1 MNGTLPE
8 SKRIHF
14 KIHDKIAFITINS
27 KLNILDLDSAKQLTK
42 CLIQA
47 DSSDEVN
54 VVVVKSSGDRVF
66 SAGFDLKMFEH
77 GMTEE
82 LRKNLSQHGRAISL
96 ALFFMKKPVIT
107 QIQGSAIGMGCIMVL
122 ASDFRFVAQKDSTFF
137 RLPEVDMDMFPITG
151 PTAMAV
157 FSLGQFH
164 AKDML
169 LTGRKV
175 SLEEFSQWGAITK
188 LCPPEKLEQEVNL
201 FAQSL
206 AAKKSFAMRTI
217 KPAIN
222 LMAFAQAMNWFDL
235 ENELQ
240 EFKSIQFDHV
250 KKNVSNKIKE
260 IWNKYGKGIPPFRE
274 TL

>member
-1 MNGTLPE
+1 MKTNLLKNE
-8 SKRIHF
+8 KILF
-14 KIHDKIAFITINS
+14 KIHEKIAYITINT
-27 KLNILDLDSAKQLTK
+27 KMNILDMESAKRLTQF
-42 CLIQA
+42 LVRA
-47 DSSDEVN
+47 DSSEEVN
-54 VVVVKSSGDRVF
+54 VVVLKSAGDRVF
-66 SAGFDLKMFEH
+66 SAGFDLKMFEQ

-82 LRKNLSQHGRAISL
+82 LRKNLSQYGRDISL
-96 ALFFMKKPVIT
+96 TLFYMKKPVIA
-107 QIQGSAIGMGCIMVL
+107 QIQGSAIGMGCIMIL
-122 ASDFRFVAQKDSTFF
+122 ASDFRFAAQKESTFF

-175 SLEEFSQWGAITK
+175 SLEEFTQWGALTK
-188 LCPPEKLEQEVNL
+188 VCPPEKLDQEVEL

-206 AAKKSFAMRTI
+206 AKKIPFLMNTI

-240 EFKSIQFDHV
+240 EFKSTEFDNV
-250 KKNVSNKIKE
+250 KKNIPKKIKE
-260 IWNKYGKGIPPFRE
+260 MWNKYGKGLPYIRE